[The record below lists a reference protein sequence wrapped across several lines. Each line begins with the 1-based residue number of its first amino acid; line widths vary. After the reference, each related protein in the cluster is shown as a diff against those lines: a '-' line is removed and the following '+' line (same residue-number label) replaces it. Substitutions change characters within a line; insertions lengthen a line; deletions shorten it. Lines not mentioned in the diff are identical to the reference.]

1 MGYERLKKP
10 VAPVQR
16 EPDKVKNQVATKVKT
31 PVIAQTPEQLQRARA
46 KLEQDRVQ
54 IQGQAEQAS
63 LQRESQ
69 AKLQEEARVQ
79 REAAQAVEAAN
90 NAQIQRALEV
100 QAKQQA
106 FFSSFIHTPTQR
118 SALKSLKNS
127 SVQAS
132 AARDSYQAAIVPE
145 IVQRLVN
152 DQMTATIQAA
162 RAMQQPNA
170 LTARADWF
178 NTELPVLRAKH
189 NHPNTPFS
197 DTSSVFKP
205 TDQQAFGLG
214 NTYKLQRLSS
224 GLTPKHAAS
233 AILGI
238 QRKADRDIAL
248 QGLLTGVNPRQSDYS
263 SIQRLVADG
272 EHDLELQRQALLEG
286 DEIQRQ
292 AFQLA
297 KEEAHPTTP
306 KSGISEKIKAKVGGG
321 SPLPENVRSQLEAG
335 LNTNLEAVRV
345 HTDGEA
351 DKLAKSVNAIAFTTG
366 NDIFFSSGSYNPNT
380 KTGYE
385 LIAHEVTHTVQQAS
399 GQVSPGIDKD
409 SSLETAAQSKG
420 AELAAKF
427 DPNAKISPSSNSSL
441 PNLTSTVKT
450 VGVQRFRATHASA
463 RAIQRKTNQD
473 TQETPVGKRAFVR
486 ENGLHLRA
494 QPDQKSED
502 LGTFEFGTRVF
513 VVAQTGQWYKVITP
527 SGKTGYMFSPQIHGL
542 QPEHQAMLEKDPGL
556 RLFRVTDGE
565 TGMGLVQ
572 RAYGIT
578 GSEGSKDQNLWH
590 FLNVIRKNNQAS
602 AFGFKDKGFG
612 DSVQNFFIAGADANN
627 VMLKAKTDLWI
638 PSFTIA
644 AKDNS
649 VGSGT
654 VRGEITRLGKN
665 IEQKIKDFQAA
676 QTYAKAAMSPVFA
689 KRLGE
694 GAHELIEGLVI
705 AMIAAAGVLVASTA
719 IGAIVG
725 AFAGGVGAAPGAA
738 LGFEIGT
745 WVLEWLGLGF
755 LVVWGVGKLTQVF
768 GALGTFVSKVWNANG
783 DQKQLQEAGVALAD
797 ALAILSVSALQILVT
812 MGIAKGLG
820 AVMKGLANSRFGK
833 MIGIPKLTAYLKGKL
848 EGIGNTAGSTPKT
861 AKIQEGLQSA
871 TPKAVLEKVTGTKP
885 PKGFKSTPQELEALK
900 AGKETVEV
908 YTVGEIPKAGAQRW
922 LALEEPKNWTSARQA
937 LHNELLSKAKLQSK
951 AFAEAA
957 KGEAPTIYAMRG
969 NTAAGKSRAVKG
981 NIPELET
988 PVNATPNMPHRAVNP
1003 DNFKADLYKA
1013 QPEVSLTST
1022 QVHSESSTLASMLQK
1037 ELVNMK
1043 TSDGKMGSM
1052 LIDKRLASVADV
1064 QDYAALAKATGRKF
1078 NLYDV
1083 DAPLEV
1089 SLAGVLERKPG
1100 GIDPIPD
1107 FNIVGG
1113 GFTAVRSNRLQVI
1126 EFFEKNPTIGKY
1138 ELFATTPQGAKVRVA
1153 VVENGKLRIEPSTK
1167 DLYIEVIADPVKLA
1181 DLVAKKTITEN
1192 LIAELTAQLSS
1203 ERAKTVRDVLTP
1215 YIGKTWEQA
1224 MKIHSLEKPKP

>member
-16 EPDKVKNQVATKVKT
+16 EPDKVKNQVAAKGKI
-31 PVIAQTPEQLQRARA
+31 PVVAQTPEQLQRAKAR
-46 KLEQDRVQ
+46 LEQNLAALQ
-54 IQGQAEQAS
+54 FQTEQAS
-63 LQRESQ
+63 VQREAR
-69 AKLQEEARVQ
+69 AKGNEEARVQ

-90 NAQIQRALEV
+90 NAQIQRAQEV

-127 SVQAS
+127 GIKAS
-132 AARDSYQAAIVPE
+132 EARAQYQAAIVPE

-152 DQMTATIQAA
+152 EQMTATIQAA
-162 RAMQQPNA
+162 RATQKPND
-170 LTARADWF
+170 LNARADWF

-189 NHPNTPFS
+189 NHADTPFLDS
-197 DTSSVFKP
+197 ASVFKP
-205 TDQQAFGLG
+205 VDQQSFALG
-214 NTYKLQRLSS
+214 NTYKLQRLSH
-224 GLTPKHAAS
+224 GLTPKDAAN
-233 AILGI
+233 ALMNI
-238 QRKADRDIAL
+238 QRKADRDMAL
-248 QGLLTGVNPRQSDYS
+248 KGLLTGVNPRSS
-263 SIQRLVADG
+263 EHTSIQRLVA
-272 EHDLELQRQALLEG
+272 EQEQSLEVQRQALFADDG
-286 DEIQRQ
+286 IQAR

-297 KEEAHPTTP
+297 RDEANSTHAN
-306 KSGISEKIKAKVGGG
+306 SGISEKIKAKVGGG
-321 SPLPENVRSQLEAG
+321 SPLPENIRSQLEAG
-335 LNTNLEAVRV
+335 LNTNLEAVRF

-351 DKLAKSVNAIAFTTG
+351 DKLAKSVKAIAFTTG

-380 KTGYE
+380 KMGYE

-399 GQVSPGIDKD
+399 GQVSPGVD
-409 SSLETAAQSKG
+409 SDPTLETAAQSKG

-427 DPNAKISPSSNSSL
+427 DEHAKISPSSNSSL

-486 ENGLHLRA
+486 ENGLHLREK
-494 QPDQKSED
+494 PDQKSPD

-527 SGKTGYMFSPQIHGL
+527 SGKTGYMFGAQIHGL
-542 QPEHQAMLEKDPGL
+542 QPEHQTMLEKDPGL

-565 TGMGLVQ
+565 TGMGLVH

-602 AFGFKDKGFG
+602 AFGFKGKGFG
-612 DSVQNFFIAGADANN
+612 DAVQNFFIPGADANN
-627 VMLKAKTDLWI
+627 VMLKANTDLWI
-638 PSFTIA
+638 PSFTVA

-654 VRGEITRLGKN
+654 ARGEIMRLGKN
-665 IEQKIKDFQAA
+665 IEQKIEDFQAA
-676 QTYAKAAMSPVFA
+676 KSYAGAAMGPIFA

-694 GAHELIEGLVI
+694 GAHELVEGLI
-705 AMIAAAGVLVASTA
+705 TTMIAAAGVLMASTA
-719 IGAIVG
+719 IGAIIG
-725 AFAGGVGAAPGAA
+725 AFVGGVGAAPGAA

-833 MIGIPKLTAYLKGKL
+833 MIGIPKLSAYLKGKL
-848 EGIGNTAGSTPKT
+848 EGISNTAGSTPKT

-871 TPKAVLEKVTGTKP
+871 TPKAVVEKIQGTKP

-908 YTVGEIPKAGAQRW
+908 YTVGELPKGGAQRW

-937 LHNELLSKAKLQSK
+937 LHNELLSKAKLQSR

-957 KGEAPTIYAMRG
+957 KGEPPTIYAMRG

-1089 SLAGVLERKPG
+1089 SLAGVLERVPG
-1100 GIDPIPD
+1100 GADPIPPFSEIVKGFIGVRGDRLAVID
-1107 FNIVGG
+1107 F
-1113 GFTAVRSNRLQVI
+1113 FI
-1126 EFFEKNPTIGKY
+1126 ENPKIGKY
-1138 ELFATTPQGAKVRVA
+1138 ELFGTEANGAKLKVA
-1153 VVENGKLRIEPSTK
+1153 EVVDGNLITYNENFYAQIT
-1167 DLYIEVIADPVKLA
+1167 
-1181 DLVAKKTITEN
+1181 AKPEK
-1192 LIAELTAQLSS
+1192 IAELVGQQKITEQLIATLTAKLPSA
-1203 ERAKTVRDVLTP
+1203 RATKIREILKA
-1215 YIGKTWEQA
+1215 YIGITWQEA
-1224 MKIHSLEKPKP
+1224 INLHSQSKPK